1 MYIRGQRPIKLCT
14 KKVLTHLHV
23 SHLLQS
29 SQDLVV
35 GALGLEARVE
45 QQRVAL
51 GPPGVLV
58 TNTPDS
64 DTDTVGLG
72 QAGLDDVAPVGS
84 VGILDV
90 DLGERTL
97 GSGTA
102 KSGHG
107 GGSVG
112 ALAGLQ
118 VTLRANTI
126 DGDTSG
132 NPLLDVADHGG
143 GLSVAGLVE
152 ASSCQPF
159 VVRIAILRTY
169 L

>member
-1 MYIRGQRPIKLCT
+1 M
-14 KKVLTHLHV
+14 

-107 GGSVG
+107 GGGVG

-159 VVRIAILRTY
+159 VVRNAILWTY